1 MAIRERW
8 AQLNQ
13 ALEHARSSDFYKG
26 RLPPAPLRSMED
38 LKRVPLMTK
47 EDVRIESPTGLLC
60 VPTREILQYCE
71 SSATSGAPISAWFSG
86 RDLAEIR
93 ERLALSW
100 GVGFN
105 GDDRVLVRFPYE
117 YSTIGHLVQGA
128 AQQSGACVIAAGAS
142 AIEMAR
148 VIESMRRLRVTALCV
163 ISLGALMIAETAEV
177 MGFDPGRDFPHL
189 RAICCAGEPM
199 SPSRRRVIESAW
211 RVPVYD
217 NYGMT
222 ETATQAVDCPQQRL
236 HPWLD
241 LFHIELL
248 DDTLKNDVAPGEVG
262 NVVVTSLTRRAMPMI
277 RYLTGDRARLVDE
290 PCACG
295 RSATLEVRG
304 RKENTLWIHGKPF
317 DAWELEAI
325 VERLPS
331 RRFWKVAP
339 IPDGLRF
346 TVEMDRP
353 SDRIA
358 PELLA
363 GLERD
368 WGIRIEVELVPR
380 GVLYDRTEPISF
392 GLGGKPTY
400 VWSGLPRR
408 GHP

>member
-1 MAIRERW
+1 
-8 AQLNQ
+8 
-13 ALEHARSSDFYKG
+13 
-26 RLPPAPLRSMED
+26 
-38 LKRVPLMTK
+38 
-47 EDVRIESPTGLLC
+47 
-60 VPTREILQYCE
+60 
-71 SSATSGAPISAWFSG
+71 
-86 RDLAEIR
+86 
-93 ERLALSW
+93 
-100 GVGFN
+100 
-105 GDDRVLVRFPYE
+105 
-117 YSTIGHLVQGA
+117 
-128 AQQSGACVIAAGAS
+128 VIAAGAN
-142 AIEMAR
+142 ATEMAR
-148 VIESMRRLRVTALCV
+148 VIASMRKLRVTVLCV
-163 ISLGALMIAETAEV
+163 ISLGTLMIAETAEV
-177 MGFDPGRDFPHL
+177 MGLNPHRDFPHL

-199 SPSRRRVIESAW
+199 SPSRRRIIESAW
-211 RVPVYD
+211 GVPVYD

-222 ETATQAVDCPQQRL
+222 ETGTQAVDCPQRRL

-241 LFHIELL
+241 LFHIEVL

-262 NVVVTSLTRRAMPMI
+262 NVVVTSLTKRAMPMV

-290 PCACG
+290 PCGCG

-339 IPDGLRF
+339 IADGLRF

-353 SDRIA
+353 SDWIA

-400 VWSGLPRR
+400 VWSGLPGP
-408 GHP
+408 GHR